1 MKRRWMRPFVPLYAA
16 GVFWRNLLAET
27 GWEPKRG
34 LSFPVVSIG
43 NLSTG
48 GAGKTPLTIELARL
62 LTARGFYVDVLSR
75 GYGRRVSIAARVR
88 PEGVAEEFGDEPLLI
103 ARETGLPVFVDAER
117 YAAGLLAEGYIPQE
131 DAGRPCVH
139 LLDDGFQH
147 RRLIRTVDIV
157 LLSHEDWQDALLP
170 AGNRR
175 EFLSAVRR
183 AHVVVIPAEEPE
195 FEAELRQWGW
205 QGPVWRMRRSMQV
218 PAVEGPVAAFCGI
231 ARPGQFFNGLRA
243 AGLTVATQTA
253 FRDHFRYT
261 VADCYQLVDAARTV
275 GAKALVTTEKDL
287 ARLGSL
293 GGVLR
298 GDLPLHTVHLQVA
311 LENEKAALDWLAA
324 RLAPASAT
332 QTV

>member
-1 MKRRWMRPFVPLYAA
+1 MKRPWMLPFVPLYAA
-16 GVFWRNLLAET
+16 GVLWRNMLAET

-34 LSFPVVSIG
+34 LCFPVVSIG

-62 LTARGFYVDVLSR
+62 LSARGFYVDVLSR
-75 GYGRRVSIAARVR
+75 GYGRRGSIAARVR
-88 PEGVAEEFGDEPLLI
+88 PQGTAEEFGDEPLLI
-103 ARETGLPVFVDAER
+103 ARETGVPVFVDAER
-117 YAAGLLAEGYIPQE
+117 YAAGLLAEGYIPQQ

-147 RRLIRTVDIV
+147 RRLIRTVDVV
-157 LLSHEDWQDALLP
+157 LLGREDWQDALLP

-175 EFLSAVRR
+175 EFHSALRR
-183 AHVVVIPAEEPE
+183 AHLLVIPAEEPE
-195 FEAELRQWGW
+195 FEAELRAWGW
-205 QGPVWRMRRSMQV
+205 QGTVWRMRRGMQV
-218 PAVEGPVAAFCGI
+218 PVVEGPVAAFCGI

-243 AGLTVATQTA
+243 AGLTVAVQTA
-253 FRDHFRYT
+253 FRDHFRYS
-261 VADCYQLVDAARTV
+261 VADCYQLIHSARTA

-287 ARLGSL
+287 ARMGSL

-298 GDLPLHTVHLQVA
+298 GDLPLHTAHLQVA

-324 RLAPASAT
+324 RLAPASAM
-332 QTV
+332 QSV

>member
-1 MKRRWMRPFVPLYAA
+1 MKRPWMLPFVPLYAA
-16 GVFWRNLLAET
+16 GVLWRNLLAET
-27 GWEPKRG
+27 RWEPTRG
-34 LSFPVVSIG
+34 LHFPVVSIG

-62 LTARGFYVDVLSR
+62 LSARGFYVDILSR

-103 ARETGLPVFVDAER
+103 ARQTGLPVFVDAER

-147 RRLIRTVDIV
+147 RRLVRAVDIV

-175 EFLSAVRR
+175 EFHSAVHR
-183 AHVVVIPAEEPE
+183 AHVLVIPSEEPG
-195 FEAELRQWGW
+195 FEAELRAWGW
-205 QGPVWRMRRSMQV
+205 QGPVWRLRRTMRI
-218 PAVEGPVAAFCGI
+218 PDIDGLVAAFCGI
-231 ARPGQFFNGLRA
+231 ARPAQFFNGLLA
-243 AGLTVATQTA
+243 AGLTVAAQTA
-253 FRDHFRYT
+253 FRDHFQYA
-261 VADCYQLVDAARTV
+261 VADCYRLIDSARAV
-275 GAKALVTTEKDL
+275 GARAFVTTEKDL

-298 GDLPLHTVHLQVA
+298 GDLPLHTVHLDVAIEEEVAA
-311 LENEKAALDWLAA
+311 LEWLAA
-324 RLAPASAT
+324 RLAPASAA
-332 QTV
+332 QPV